1 MPVGHLTRRV
11 RLHHSLPP
19 RHLTGAPAARSKTVN
34 VMNLQ
39 PGMLAK
45 KLGMTQI
52 FLEDGTRVPVT
63 VLSVAGNTV
72 IAHRTESR
80 DGYTALQVGFDE
92 QKPSRMT
99 KADLGRFKAAGATP
113 RRFVREFRVDADVL
127 EKFPVGSDIA
137 PGVFAEGQYIDVM
150 GTTKGKGFHGSLRR
164 HKLGGKPNTHGTHE
178 YFRHG
183 GSIGCRLTPGRVHPG
198 KRMPG
203 HMGDERQTTQNLRVA
218 KILADQG
225 VLLVWGPVPGAANG
239 YVVVRASRKI
249 AIRKSHGAAKN

>member
-1 MPVGHLTRRV
+1 
-11 RLHHSLPP
+11 
-19 RHLTGAPAARSKTVN
+19 
-34 VMNLQ
+34 MNLQ

-63 VLSVAGNTV
+63 VLSVRGNTV
-72 IAHRTESR
+72 IAHRTIER
-80 DGYTALQVGFDE
+80 DGYTALQIGFDE

-99 KADLGRFKAAGATP
+99 KADLGRFKAANATP
-113 RRFVREFRVDADVL
+113 RRFVREFRVEADVL
-127 EKFPVGSDIA
+127 ANFPVGTDVEPSI
-137 PGVFAEGQYIDVM
+137 FAEGQYIDVA
-150 GTTKGKGFHGSLRR
+150 GCTKGKGFHGSLRR

-203 HMGDERQTTQNLRVA
+203 HMGAVNRTVQNLRVA
-218 KILADQG
+218 KILAEQG
-225 VLLVWGPVPGAANG
+225 VLLVWGPVPGAANE
-239 YVVVRASRKI
+239 YVTVHVARKH
-249 AIRKSHGAAKN
+249 AIRGAAAAKKPAKN